1 MARHLAAKAGIAL
14 LILFTLLSNLHWLLQ
29 AAFDPYFPRWDR
41 ISQYEKR
48 FEGLKKI
55 LPAHGVVGYLS
66 HRQAQDIRFDAET
79 ADFYLTQYALAPL
92 IVIYSS
98 ERELVIGNF
107 RASGVDLEILTDKN
121 LTLLTLIRDFGNGVM
136 LFRHETP

>member
-1 MARHLAAKAGIAL
+1 MRVRHLAAKTGIVL
-14 LILFTLLSNLHWLLQ
+14 LILFALLSNLHWLLQ
-29 AAFDPYFPRWDR
+29 AAFDPDFPRSDR

-55 LPAHGVVGYLS
+55 LPTHGVVGYLS
-66 HRQAQDIRFDAET
+66 DRQAQDIRFDNGTVE
-79 ADFYLTQYALAPL
+79 FYLTQYALAPL

-98 ERELVIGNF
+98 EREFVIGNF
-107 RASGVDLEILTDKN
+107 RASGVAPEIFTDNN
-121 LTLLTLIRDFGNGVM
+121 LMQLRDFGNGVM